1 MIYPRRTTPT
11 PDARTGSAGSLETAE
26 SPEEMWFDVAGRTVH
41 GWRATP
47 TGHARIGGVVI
58 VPGLGLPQYTFP
70 TALAVAAQGL
80 TCTVLDLPGF
90 GSDRADVTRSH
101 IHAIGRAAA
110 AWVLAQP
117 RSEVTVLLGH
127 STGAQAA
134 LTAALALQEVRGDL
148 AVVLAGPTFV
158 PRQRRF
164 LPLAA
169 ATLTAYRR
177 DSLRELVVAPS
188 LARGRLGVVDVLRSG
203 MRDDTEARIRRLVLP
218 VALTAG
224 EADSYAPRWWLD
236 RLAAAAGRAPQVRVD
251 VLPGSHNNLFTE
263 ADRMA
268 AVLVRAATDPGLPTR
283 PPGTS
288 PAAPELLADLDEG
301 TASTHEGTDV
311 ARQA

>member
-1 MIYPRRTTPT
+1 MIYPRCTTLT
-11 PDARTGSAGSLETAE
+11 PDARTGSPESLEE
-26 SPEEMWFDVAGRTVH
+26 VWFDVAGRTVH
-41 GWRATP
+41 GWRASPP
-47 TGHARIGGVVI
+47 TGSRRGGGVVI

-70 TALAVAAQGL
+70 TARAVAARGL

-101 IHAIGRAAA
+101 IHAVGRAAA
-110 AWVLAQP
+110 EWVVEQP
-117 RSEVTVLLGH
+117 QADVTVLLGH

-134 LTAALALQEVRGDL
+134 LTTALAVQEVHRDL
-148 AVVLAGPTFV
+148 ALVLAGPTFV

-169 ATLTAYRR
+169 ATLSAYRR

-203 MRDDTEARIRRLVLP
+203 MRDNLEARIRGLLLP
-218 VALTAG
+218 LTLTAG

-236 RLAAAAGRAPQVRVD
+236 RLASAAGRSPRVVVD

-268 AVLVRAATDPGLPTR
+268 SVLVRAATGSGLPAR
-283 PPGTS
+283 PTG
-288 PAAPELLADLDEG
+288 
-301 TASTHEGTDV
+301 
-311 ARQA
+311 